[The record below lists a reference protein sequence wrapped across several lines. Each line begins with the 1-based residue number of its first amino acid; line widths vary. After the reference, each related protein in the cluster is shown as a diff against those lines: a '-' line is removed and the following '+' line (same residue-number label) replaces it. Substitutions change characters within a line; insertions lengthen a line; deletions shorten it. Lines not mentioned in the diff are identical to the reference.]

1 MATKKTYKKDKINE
15 GIESSGGGGCGGG
28 GGGGSVKEQD
38 VFDEIEKFEDLDVD
52 PKILRGIFSYGFEN
66 PSPIQKKAICPVL
79 SGRDIIAQAQSGTGK
94 TATFTLGVLGR
105 INPAENKTQALILAH
120 TRELALQI
128 NNVFRQIGNYLDIVY
143 NLCIKGISVSENIN
157 ALCKKPRKPHIVI
170 GTPGRVLDM
179 INKRALQVQTLKM
192 VVIDEADEM
201 LSEGFVDQIY
211 NIMRVMPKEVQVCL
225 FSATM
230 PAHFFNITNK
240 FMRNPVKILVKADQ
254 LTLEGIKQFYI
265 DVQKNNYKFETLC
278 DLYSLLTI
286 NQSIIYCNNK
296 KVVDDLTQRMQEA
309 NFSVSYIHGNMTAQ
323 EREETMASFRSGK
336 TRVLISTDLLARGI
350 DVQQVSIVINYD
362 IPSNI
367 ESYLHR
373 IGRSGRFGRKG
384 VAINFATH
392 YDVEK
397 LKKIEEY
404 YETHIEVMPED
415 LSTVFT

>member
-1 MATKKTYKKDKINE
+1 MATNNKDN
-15 GIESSGGGGCGGG
+15 
-28 GGGGSVKEQD
+28 GGGSAKEANQ
-38 VFDEIEKFEDLDVD
+38 FDEIEKFEDLDID
-52 PKILRGIFSYGFEN
+52 QKILRGVFSYGFES
-66 PSPIQKKAICPVL
+66 PSPIQKKAIRPVL
-79 SGRDIIAQAQSGTGK
+79 SGKDIIAQAQSGTGK

-105 INPAENKTQALILAH
+105 INPSENKTQALILAH

-128 NNVFRQIGNYLDIVY
+128 SNVFRQIGNYMDIVY

-157 ALCKKPRKPHIVI
+157 ALSKKPRKPHIVI

-179 INKRALQVQTLKM
+179 INKRALQINTLKM

-211 NIMRVMPKEVQVCL
+211 NIMRVMSPNTQVCL

-230 PAHFFNITNK
+230 PAGFFDITKK
-240 FMRNPVKILVKADQ
+240 FMRDPIKILVKADQ

-265 DVQKNNYKFETLC
+265 DVQKNSYKFETLC

-296 KVVDDLTQRMQEA
+296 KVVDDLTYRMKEA
-309 NFSVSYIHGNMTAQ
+309 NFSVSYIHGGMTAQ
-323 EREETMASFRSGK
+323 EREETMAAFRSGK

-362 IPSNI
+362 VPSNI

-397 LKKIEEY
+397 IKRIEEY
-404 YETHIEVMPED
+404 YETHIEEMPED
-415 LSTVFT
+415 LSTMFT

>member
-1 MATKKTYKKDKINE
+1 MAAAASAVSNNNVT
-15 GIESSGGGGCGGG
+15 SSADDEFG
-28 GGGGSVKEQD
+28 
-38 VFDEIEKFEDLDVD
+38 EIEKFEDLEIDES
-52 PKILRGIFSYGFEN
+52 IIRGVFSYGFEK
-66 PSPIQKKAICPVL
+66 PSPIQKKAILPFL
-79 SGRDIIAQAQSGTGK
+79 SGRDVIAQAQSGTGK

-105 INPAENKTQALILAH
+105 INVSENKTQALVLAH

-128 NNVFRQIGNYLDIVY
+128 NNVFRQIGSYMDIVF
-143 NLCIKGISVSENIN
+143 NLCIKGVPVGDNIA

-201 LSEGFVDQIY
+201 LSVGFVDQIY
-211 NIMRVMPKEVQVCL
+211 NIMRVMPKDTQVGL

-230 PAHFFNITNK
+230 PTGFFDITSK
-240 FMRNPVKILVKADQ
+240 FMNNPVKILVKADQ

-265 DVQKNNYKFETLC
+265 DVQKNSYKFETLC

-286 NQSIIYCNNK
+286 SQSMIYCNNK
-296 KVVDDLTQRMQEA
+296 KVVDDLTYRMKEA
-309 NFSVSYIHGNMTAQ
+309 NFSVSYIHGNMTPQ
-323 EREETMASFRSGK
+323 EREETMSAFRSGK
-336 TRVLISTDLLARGI
+336 TRVLISTDLLSRGI

-362 IPSNI
+362 VPSNI

-397 LKKIEEY
+397 IKKIEAY
-404 YETHIEVMPED
+404 YETHIEEMPED
-415 LSTVFT
+415 LGTIFN